1 MSTGYVLVDVEPGN
15 EYSVYEQA
23 SKLSFVS
30 DAQILF
36 GDHDMILKIE
46 ADSMGEIA
54 KLVVDSVRSI
64 EGVTNTTTL
73 ACAEL

>member
-1 MSTGYVLVDVEPGN
+1 MSTGDGLVDGEHVN

-23 SKLSFVS
+23 SKLPFVS
-30 DAQILF
+30 DAQLLF

-54 KLVVDSVRSI
+54 KLVVDEVRSI
-64 EGVTNTTTL
+64 GGVTNTKTL

>member
-36 GDHDMILKIE
+36 GDHDMILKIIVFTTSNLGG
-46 ADSMGEIA
+46 DIRFLWYQVRGC
-54 KLVVDSVRSI
+54 KLP
-64 EGVTNTTTL
+64 
-73 ACAEL
+73 

>member
-1 MSTGYVLVDVEPGN
+1 MDVEPGN

-23 SKLSFVS
+23 SKLPFIS
-30 DAQILF
+30 DAQLLF

-46 ADSMGEIA
+46 AGSMGEIA
-54 KLVVDSVRSI
+54 KLVVDQVRSI
-64 EGVTNTTTL
+64 GGVTNTKTL

>member
-23 SKLSFVS
+23 SKLPFVS

-36 GDHDMILKIE
+36 GDHDMILRVE
-46 ADSMGEIA
+46 AESMGEIA
-54 KLVVDSVRSI
+54 KMVVDSIRSI
-64 EGVTNTTTL
+64 DGVKNTKTL

>member
-36 GDHDMILKIE
+36 GDHDMMLKIE

-54 KLVVDSVRSI
+54 KLVVDSVRPI
-64 EGVTNTTTL
+64 EGVTNT
-73 ACAEL
+73 